1 MRKIQFYAVL
11 LITIAIISSA
21 CTRKAYKGRLELS
34 DTAKTWLIYKG
45 GEQILFQ
52 EANGDSMMLAAG
64 AMKEGSTRE
73 IVGCNESNLIGT
85 VCDEYDFINEKVTL
99 TGSNG
104 LTFQYF
110 LYTKKVNSTKW
121 DLCKVSLLE
130 NNVSKAN
137 AVREVSENGLPHSE
151 VSFNY
156 FDTLQL
162 NGKKFPEVHGSTQN
176 QGYTI
181 YFTHKDGVVGFKT
194 ADGKKWAKK

>member
-1 MRKIQFYAVL
+1 MRKIQFCSVL

-21 CTRKAYKGRLELS
+21 CTSKSYKGRLELS

-45 GEQILFQ
+45 NENILFK
-52 EANGDSMMLAAG
+52 ETNGDSMLLTAG
-64 AMKEGSTRE
+64 TLKEGSTRE
-73 IVGCNESNLIGT
+73 IVGCHESNLIGT
-85 VCDEYDFINEKVTL
+85 VCEEYDFVNQKMTL
-99 TGSNG
+99 TGKDG

-110 LYTKKVNSTKW
+110 LYVKSVSATKW

-130 NNVSKAN
+130 NNSSKAN

-162 NGKKFPEVHGSTQN
+162 NGKKFAEVHGSTQTA
-176 QGYTI
+176 GYTV
-181 YFTHKDGVVGFKT
+181 YFNHKQGIVGFKL
-194 ADGKKWAKK
+194 ANGQKWAKQ